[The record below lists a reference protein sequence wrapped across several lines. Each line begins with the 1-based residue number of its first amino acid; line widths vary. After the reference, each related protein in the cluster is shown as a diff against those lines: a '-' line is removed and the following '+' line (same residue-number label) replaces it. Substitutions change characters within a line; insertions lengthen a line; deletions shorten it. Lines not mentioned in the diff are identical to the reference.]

1 VEAGLTAGSD
11 ELASRAGER
20 MKKALRALAG
30 LVVLTACS
38 IQGDP
43 IVGEGPTGQDYPT
56 GPTCDALARD
66 FGECGPTGTTPGS
79 TQGPTGATP
88 GPTHHVPTMTEWRA
102 LERRAAR
109 ANAHGHLERSLRLR
123 LKAALCEAAV
133 AGGA

>member
-1 VEAGLTAGSD
+1 
-11 ELASRAGER
+11 
-20 MKKALRALAG
+20 MKKALGALAC

-43 IVGEGPTGQDYPT
+43 IVGEGPTGRDYPT
-56 GPTCDALARD
+56 GPTSDNTCFDDPLENPYAHCTTAPPTPTP
-66 FGECGPTGTTPGS
+66 EPTGS
-79 TQGPTGATP
+79 E
-88 GPTHHVPTMTEWRA
+88 HHVPTMTECHA